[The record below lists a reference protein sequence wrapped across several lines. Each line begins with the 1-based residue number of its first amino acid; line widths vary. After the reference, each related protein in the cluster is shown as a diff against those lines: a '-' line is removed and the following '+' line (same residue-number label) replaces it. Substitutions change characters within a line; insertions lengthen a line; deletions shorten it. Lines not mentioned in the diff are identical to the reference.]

1 MNSAS
6 VRKRMITSVIPALQ
20 KPMPLSDYLARRFS
34 YLSQNQWKEEILAGR
49 MTLSGADLS
58 DDRVIVKGGEALA
71 WDGGAM
77 AEPDV
82 DEGISILYEDEDF
95 VAVNKTGNLP
105 VHPAGRYFNATLTAI
120 LERRYGRRV
129 HPVHRMDRETS
140 GVLLL
145 AFDGRAAGH
154 LSAALTRGT
163 KEYLALVHGVFPEEQ
178 IAVDW
183 PLGADASSAVRKK
196 RRAWPGGTEKAL
208 TRFERV
214 SSNGAFSLV
223 RCFPQTGR
231 LHQIRAHLLA
241 AGFPVVGDK
250 LYGRDE
256 RLFLRFIETGWTPE
270 LAEKLLLPRQALH
283 ARRLSFFHPQT
294 GREIHCEAPVPECF
308 ADLLPRR

>member
-183 PLGADASSAVRKK
+183 PLGADAASVVRKK
-196 RRAWPGGTEKAL
+196 RKAWPGGFELAL
-208 TRFERV
+208 TRFEKV
-214 SSNGAFSLV
+214 LTAGEFSLV

-241 AGFPVVGDK
+241 AGFPIVGDK
-250 LYGRDE
+250 LYGLDE
-256 RLFLRFIETGWTPE
+256 SLFLEFIETGWTTR
-270 LAEKLLLPRQALH
+270 LAERLLLPRQALH
-283 ARRLSFFHPQT
+283 AANLRFSHPRT
-294 GREIHCEAPVPECF
+294 GRDIRLKAPVPAMMTDF
-308 ADLLPRR
+308 ISSL